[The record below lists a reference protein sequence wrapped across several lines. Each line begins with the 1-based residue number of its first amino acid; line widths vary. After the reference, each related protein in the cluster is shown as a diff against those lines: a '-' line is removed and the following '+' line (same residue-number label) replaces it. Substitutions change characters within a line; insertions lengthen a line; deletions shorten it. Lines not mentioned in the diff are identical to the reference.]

1 MSRTYRNTDG
11 MHKYALR
18 YPKTENER
26 KQLDGVLHD
35 CELFEFPVS
44 KFNHMRSR
52 ENNLPSCW
60 DDKVISAYYQQDY
73 EVS

>member
-1 MSRTYRNTDG
+1 MSRTYRNTTG
-11 MHKYALR
+11 MHRFAYR

-44 KFNHMRSR
+44 KLNHMKAR

-60 DDKVISAYYQQDY
+60 DDRVVSAYYEEDWKA
-73 EVS
+73 S